1 MRQRE
6 NAIETTQ
13 MGSQTSPALPMSRL
27 KAEGKKQRRRDRSM
41 LLRQVK
47 KLAQELRIKN
57 KKLDSAGGSR
67 KEFLIKE
74 HPASPA

>member
-13 MGSQTSPALPMSRL
+13 MESQTSPALPMSRL
-27 KAEGKKQRRRDRSM
+27 KAEGKKQRRRDRFM

-47 KLAQELRIKN
+47 KLTQELRIKN
-57 KKLDSAGGSR
+57 KKLDSCRMKPERVSN
-67 KEFLIKE
+67 
-74 HPASPA
+74 